1 MRNVKLR
8 VFVFLAACTLSVAS
22 FASTKVPC
30 KSGQKAGT
38 ACVPAAQTKAK
49 ASTAKTGTTKAKTK
63 TASNT
68 KSKAKTAAPAKS
80 RTKKSAAASASTQSQ
95 SELPPISAKVDC
107 TSAQTILQG
116 GVSQCPPAVAPSG
129 SVLSTLPQ
137 SNPGSACFAA
147 LAASY
152 ASRRL
157 APQVPFLSASAAGAE
172 ELANKGVPSKME
184 KQELGSV
191 IAGYGM
197 CLDMAA
203 NWRRE
208 TYAPAVV
215 SVLDAFW
222 REAESVLKELAGG
235 KRNFGDAARA
245 IAEIDKTYKAQ
256 LGSMDKDS

>member
-1 MRNVKLR
+1 MRHIKLR
-8 VFVFLAACTLSVAS
+8 VFVFLAACTLSMAS

-38 ACVPAAQTKAK
+38 ACVPAAKTKAK
-49 ASTAKTGTTKAKTK
+49 ALPAKAGTAKVKSK
-63 TASNT
+63 TASSTKSKT
-68 KSKAKTAAPAKS
+68 KSKASAKS
-80 RTKKSAAASASTQSQ
+80 RTKKSAAASVSTQAR
-95 SELPPISAKVDC
+95 SELPPSTALPDC
-107 TSAQTILQG
+107 VSAQVILQG
-116 GVSQCPPAVAPSG
+116 GAAQCPPIAAPSG
-129 SVLSTLPQ
+129 SVLRTLPPT
-137 SNPGSACFAA
+137 NPGSPCFAA
-147 LAASY
+147 LAASH

-172 ELANKGVPSKME
+172 ELANRGVPSKME
-184 KQELGSV
+184 KQGLGSV
-191 IAGYGM
+191 VAGYGM

-222 REAESVLKELAGG
+222 REAESVLKELASG

-256 LGSMDKDS
+256 LGAMDKDS